1 MDTTYKIINQGGL
14 ILNINLAYYA
24 EQIQST
30 EGITDITISS
40 GSFSEHIDLTSPS
53 MQTIKITIPYEDL
66 PKSIDPQTLSIDI
79 ENPNDGNIV
88 EELEYL
94 TQNDNTIL
102 LNGSILDL
110 SQGGWVVLNFGIDHP
125 YETV

>member
-1 MDTTYKIINQGGL
+1 MDTTYRIINQGGL

-24 EQIQST
+24 ELLSR

-40 GSFSEHIDLTSPS
+40 GSFSEYIDLEMSAT
-53 MQTIKITIPYEDL
+53 QTVKITIPYEDL
-66 PKSIDPQTLSIDI
+66 PKSIDPQSLTIDL
-79 ENPNDGNIV
+79 EGTVV

-125 YETV
+125 YVTV